1 MYLDFREQWEEI
13 AGQRLDFILIAI
25 GSKMEGLKQ
34 GCEIMILKEHS
45 GYCVERGLRGAS
57 VNEGDSCEAVVTV
70 QMKDDDNL
78 IKDGS

>member
-1 MYLDFREQWEEI
+1 MLDH
-13 AGQRLDFILIAI
+13 DF
-25 GSKMEGLKQ
+25 KK
-34 GCEIMILKEHS
+34 HS

-70 QMKDDDNL
+70 QMKDDDNF